1 MGFRLFRRIR
11 VTPGIRINLSKG
23 GLSLSGGV
31 RGARVTVGRRGVRG
45 TAGVPGTGVSY
56 TETSGGG
63 GSTATPQEQDG
74 GGFGW
79 GTLFLV
85 LIVIGLIV
93 NQCSPSSGS
102 QRQSPDPTT
111 GPITSTS
118 PTPLASPTP
127 DVSAPIALS
136 VAALPAVK
144 RGGAVSLEI
153 SAAPGAMCEVGVPL
167 AARTG
172 DAPQAIVI
180 PAGGG
185 SVVAWK
191 AGVKAASSVI
201 TVVCTLGEQREALEM
216 LLVVK

>member
-11 VTPGIRINLSKG
+11 VAPGIRINLSKG

-45 TAGVPGTGVSY
+45 TVGIPGTGVSY

-63 GSTATPQEQDG
+63 GSTPTSQEQGG

-79 GTLFLV
+79 GTLVLV

-93 NQCSPSSGS
+93 NHCSPNNGS
-102 QRQSPDPTT
+102 WRQSADPTAE
-111 GPITSTS
+111 
-118 PTPLASPTP
+118 PTPIASPTT
-127 DVSAPIALS
+127 DVTVPIALS
-136 VAALPAVK
+136 VATLPAVN

-153 SAAPGAMCEVGVPL
+153 SAASGATCEVGVPL

-172 DAPQAIVI
+172 DAPQPIVI
-180 PAGGG
+180 PAGGITL
-185 SVVAWK
+185 VAWK
-191 AGVKAASSVI
+191 AGTKAASSVI
-201 TVVCTLGEQREALEM
+201 TVVCTLGDQREALEM
-216 LLVVK
+216 ILVVK